1 MGDISGPKLV
11 KRRTMRRKDVRRLKE
26 EAGALLRDETNSIT
40 QAETEDGITV
50 FIIEGD
56 VKLARRDDLLFPT
69 LLNESIEE
77 LPSILVDMGAIPYVC
92 NGADVMSPGITGI
105 DGDFDEGSIV
115 IVRDERHRKSLAV
128 GVALVKSS
136 DMREMPKGKAVKSIH
151 YVGDKLWK
159 VTST

>member
-1 MGDISGPKLV
+1 
-11 KRRTMRRKDVRRLKE
+11 MRRKDVRRLKD
-26 EAGALLRDETNSIT
+26 EAGDLLRDETNSII
-40 QAETEDGITV
+40 QAETEDGVKV

-56 VKLARRDDLLFPT
+56 IKLARRDEVLFPT
-69 LLNESIEE
+69 LVNESVEG
-77 LPSILVDMGAIPYVC
+77 LPSVLVDMGAIPYVC

-105 DGDFDEGSIV
+105 DGDFSEGDLV

-128 GVALVKSS
+128 GVALVTSE

-159 VTST
+159 VAST

>member
-1 MGDISGPKLV
+1 
-11 KRRTMRRKDVRRLKE
+11 LKE

-56 VKLARRDDLLFPT
+56 IKLARRDDVLFPS

-105 DGDFDEGSIV
+105 EGDFDEGSLV

-128 GVALVKSS
+128 GVALVSS
-136 DMREMPKGKAVKSIH
+136 GDMREMPKGKAVKSVH

-159 VTST
+159 ATSA

>member
-1 MGDISGPKLV
+1 
-11 KRRTMRRKDVRRLKE
+11 MRRKDVRRLKD
-26 EAGALLRDETNSIT
+26 EAGDLLRDDTNSII

-56 VKLARRDDLLFPT
+56 IKLARRDKALFPT
-69 LLNESIEE
+69 LLNESIED
-77 LPSILVDMGAIPYVC
+77 LPSVLVDMGAIPYVC

-105 DGDFDEGSIV
+105 DGDFGEGDLV

-128 GVALVKSS
+128 GVALVPSV
-136 DMREMPKGKAVKSIH
+136 DMREMPRGKAVKSIH